1 MAKPL
6 QDSSNFYSK
15 AEVWFVGKLKTPNA
29 ITASFRKS
37 LNSHSGE
44 EVNDSMRSWDYMAPE
59 VLKHNYG
66 PEVDVWSAGVIIY
79 ILLCGMPPFWVETKQ
94 GVAQVII
101 RSTIDFK
108 RDPWPKVSDNAKDLV
123 KKMLNPDPN

>member
-1 MAKPL
+1 
-6 QDSSNFYSK
+6 
-15 AEVWFVGKLKTPNA
+15 
-29 ITASFRKS
+29 
-37 LNSHSGE
+37 
-44 EVNDSMRSWDYMAPE
+44 MRLWDYMAPE

-123 KKMLNPDPN
+123 KKMLNPDPK